1 MIRRPPRSTRT
12 DTLFPYT
19 TLFRSAAASIDSA
32 AVSPR
37 LANLWRSCSMPLP
50 PDSTIAVACC
60 LHLLPLRA
68 FTLRR
73 DEALEVEAADH
84 ALELVDAFGLSFGL
98 LLEAFADH
106 DAVLAALGPV
116 VPLFPDALAIADV
129 GLLVAVRALA
139 FGFAA
144 EGASPR
150 HHPAHG
156 RHVGQ
161 VDGDSIASVG
171 IGIVGRV
178 TRNIPAHGAHAA
190 CRHPFPPQPP

>member
-19 TLFRSAAASIDSA
+19 TLFRSAAASVDSS
-32 AVSPR
+32 AVSPS
-37 LANLWRSCSMPLP
+37 LANLWRSFSMPLP

-98 LLEAFADH
+98 HLEAFADH

-139 FGFAA
+139 FGFRS
-144 EGASPR
+144 EERRVGKECVSTCRSRWSPY
-150 HHPAHG
+150 H
-156 RHVGQ
+156 
-161 VDGDSIASVG
+161 
-171 IGIVGRV
+171 
-178 TRNIPAHGAHAA
+178 
-190 CRHPFPPQPP
+190 

>member
-1 MIRRPPRSTRT
+1 M
-12 DTLFPYT
+12 
-19 TLFRSAAASIDSA
+19 DSA

-98 LLEAFADH
+98 HLEAFADH
-106 DAVLAALGPV
+106 DARSEEHTSELQSLMRSSYAVLCLK
-116 VPLFPDALAIADV
+116 
-129 GLLVAVRALA
+129 
-139 FGFAA
+139 
-144 EGASPR
+144 
-150 HHPAHG
+150 
-156 RHVGQ
+156 Q
-161 VDGDSIASVG
+161 K
-171 IGIVGRV
+171 
-178 TRNIPAHGAHAA
+178 NI
-190 CRHPFPPQPP
+190 

>member
-1 MIRRPPRSTRT
+1 MCNARPQSMNGSSTAARASMRPCGPRSSPAHEPEQGSA
-12 DTLFPYT
+12 DPWLA
-19 TLFRSAAASIDSA
+19 SAGAAASIDSA

-98 LLEAFADH
+98 HLEAFA
-106 DAVLAALGPV
+106 
-116 VPLFPDALAIADV
+116 
-129 GLLVAVRALA
+129 RS
-139 FGFAA
+139 
-144 EGASPR
+144 EE
-150 HHPAHG
+150 HP
-156 RHVGQ
+156 
-161 VDGDSIASVG
+161 SE
-171 IGIVGRV
+171 
-178 TRNIPAHGAHAA
+178 
-190 CRHPFPPQPP
+190 